1 MDSRDKF
8 YFMRRMRLDRT
19 HLKPED
25 WVHNL
30 LEILEEVLDALH
42 LPEEDVELEP
52 HLHLHRDRG
61 LGLHPEA
68 GLVTLGVRAEAVPR

>member
-30 LEILEEVLDALH
+30 LEILEEVLDALD
-42 LPEEDVELEP
+42 LPEEDVQLEP
-52 HLHLHRDRG
+52 HLHLHGDRG

>member
-1 MDSRDKF
+1 M
-8 YFMRRMRLDRT
+8 RMRLDRT

-42 LPEEDVELEP
+42 LPEENVELES
-52 HLHLHRDRG
+52 HRDIDGDGG

-68 GLVTLGVRAEAVPR
+68 GLVPRCVRPEPVLELPEVAGSG

>member
-1 MDSRDKF
+1 MYSRDKF
-8 YFMRRMRLDRT
+8 YSIMRMRIDRT

-42 LPEEDVELEP
+42 LPEEDVELQP
-52 HLHLHRDRG
+52 DLNLSQ
-61 LGLHPEA
+61 
-68 GLVTLGVRAEAVPR
+68 TVREVQTEKYTPVP

>member
-1 MDSRDKF
+1 M
-8 YFMRRMRLDRT
+8 RMRIDRT

-42 LPEEDVELEP
+42 LPEEDVQLEP

-61 LGLHPEA
+61 LRLHPEA